1 LASKPV
7 GYSRDGNIDQ
17 NIINYYSSAYVAVLA
32 DEDGGEALVT
42 DCDLVLINS
51 RVIPVEKY
59 PPISLLFLAAYVREK
74 GHSVAVID
82 ANAEMLTDEDVSAR
96 VGCYRPI
103 LCGITFMTPQVKTV
117 RELVARLKE
126 DHPKVKLVAGGI
138 HVSILPQE
146 ARALGF
152 DFCVVGEGE
161 ETLVQLLSAAK
172 AGSSTDNIEG
182 VWTDGSQ
189 FKPRRLIE
197 DLDSLPL
204 PAWDLVPIDDYTV
217 SQPDSRY
224 TFESGV
230 CLSIS
235 TSRGCLYNCAF
246 CASHGVY
253 GHSYRTRS
261 AHHIVDEMEMLYGKY
276 GVSKFFLV
284 DESILVEP
292 ERAEEFAEE
301 ILKRKLEVTFA
312 SNARVSDPGVNV
324 GTLAK
329 LRKAGMVRVDFG
341 VESGSQRILN
351 DIRKG
356 ITVQQIVDAHKI
368 AHQAGM
374 KTTSLMIVG
383 HLEESWEDVIDSLEL
398 LARIDTDYPVF
409 GSMTPYP
416 GTEAYTKALKE
427 GWIRDL
433 DWSKYCI
440 SGSYRVMRNRHF
452 LHWEIFALTLLGL
465 DAADFIVKW
474 KRRRPRS
481 WRDFYSILDASNP
494 TGLKPIGR
502 LWLAR
507 YMQTGDRSHLRK
519 LSLNQLRWIRRI
531 RLTDN
536 PEKLEL
542 VAGLGRNPYRILTEP
557 NRMRRIKVAL
567 PLLLER
573 AIEQNRIHRALYACT
588 LWTLD
593 RQSTRST

>member
-1 LASKPV
+1 MTA
-7 GYSRDGNIDQ
+7 
-17 NIINYYSSAYVAVLA
+17 
-32 DEDGGEALVT
+32 
-42 DCDLVLINS
+42 CDLVLVNPRI
-51 RVIPVEKY
+51 VPEEKY
-59 PPISLLFLAAYVREK
+59 PPISLLFLAAYAREK
-74 GHSVAVID
+74 GYSVAVVD

-96 VGCYRPI
+96 IGDCGPI
-103 LCGITFMTPQVKTV
+103 LCGMTFMTPQVETV
-117 RELVARLKE
+117 RRLVARLRE
-126 DHPKVKLVAGGI
+126 DHPRVKFVAGGI

-146 ARALGF
+146 ARPLGF
-152 DFCVVGEGE
+152 DFCIVGEGE
-161 ETLVQLLSAAK
+161 ETLVQLLSAIK
-172 AGSSTDNIEG
+172 TGSSTDNIEG
-182 VWTDGSQ
+182 LWTECSQ
-189 FKPRRLIE
+189 FEPRRLIE

-204 PAWDLVPIDDYTV
+204 PAWDLVPIDKYTV

-261 AHHIVDEMEMLYGKY
+261 PRHIVDEMEMLCRKY
-276 GVSKFFLV
+276 GVSRFFLV
-284 DESILVEP
+284 DESILVDA
-292 ERAEEFAEE
+292 ERAEAFAEE
-301 ILKRKLEVTFA
+301 ILRRKLEVTFA

-341 VESGSQRILN
+341 VESGSQKILD

-356 ITVQQIVDAHKI
+356 ITVQQVVKAHEI
-368 AHQAGM
+368 ARQAGM
-374 KTTSLMIVG
+374 KTTSLMMVG
-383 HLEESWEDVIDSLEL
+383 HLEEGWEDIIDSLEL

-416 GTEAYTKALKE
+416 GTEAYSKAFKE
-427 GWIRDL
+427 GWIRDS

-452 LHWEIFALTLLGL
+452 LHWEIFALALLCL

-474 KRRRPRS
+474 KERKPSS

-507 YMQTGDRSHLRK
+507 YMQTRDRSYLRK
-519 LSLNQLRWIRRI
+519 LSLNQLRRIRRI
-531 RLTDN
+531 RLSDS

-542 VAGLGRNPYRILTEP
+542 VAGLGRNPHRIFTEP
-557 NRMRRIKVAL
+557 NRMRRIRVAL
-567 PLLLER
+567 PLILER
-573 AIEQNRIHRALYACT
+573 LVEPDWIHRALYAYE
-588 LWTLD
+588 LWALKQ
-593 RQSTRST
+593 QSARPM